1 MKFSIYFFP
10 FAISQ
15 ENIFVMKRTKRQ
27 FKWYVSGEKLNFW
40 WKETHCSSE
49 GPKWKGPWL
58 LSKNTKLAV
67 IVSFKSAWNRITSYD
82 KHTKYWVIV
91 VGEKLLRR
99 WITLVMCV
107 SYVVR
112 FTNLLTSSLWRY
124 VFNQCKL
131 NWKNSKGIFKRRNVC
146 VAVLGIGLVSPE

>member
-58 LSKNTKLAV
+58 LSKEKQSSCDCAIQICMKQNHIFRQTHKIL
-67 IVSFKSAWNRITSYD
+67 SDSCR
-82 KHTKYWVIV
+82 
-91 VGEKLLRR
+91 EKLLRR